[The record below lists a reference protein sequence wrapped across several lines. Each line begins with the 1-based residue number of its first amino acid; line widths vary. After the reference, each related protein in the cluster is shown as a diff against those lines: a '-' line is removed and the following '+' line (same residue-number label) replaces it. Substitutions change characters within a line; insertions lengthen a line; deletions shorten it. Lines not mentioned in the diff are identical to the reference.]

1 MSERTNQIAF
11 YAKSEDGTVEELILD
26 LFERDYE
33 YNGNLDER
41 DLWERHGGRGR
52 EFQIEFDGFL
62 KLCDTV
68 EKTFR
73 HGSFYTAPKSY
84 EVRQEEKRQWN
95 RRERR
100 LELVPKERLWQ
111 AIKWE
116 CTEKELNDL
125 CSYEKY
131 RYEKD
136 DYYDFAL
143 ILDKIHAFMAGKH
156 SVGYFTSW
164 LVLLMRCLQ
173 ESVIYE
179 KRRQKEIYCEIAD
192 SFDGMAF
199 MSLDISE
206 EEKQAECL
214 EFIAILKNLN
224 HRLENVGAKKDTP
237 FTKNGVITYVTFVAS
252 VSGGR
257 EVVLSKVCVVDE
269 DSEAVNYLFVPDLVY
284 REEINY
290 TFLTEA
296 EFDCLTSKYYEY
308 TFDGTMKED
317 YAQTKG
323 V

>member
-1 MSERTNQIAF
+1 MCATLPSREFMQRRHIMSERTNQIAF

-84 EVRQEEKRQWN
+84 EVRQ
-95 RRERR
+95 
-100 LELVPKERLWQ
+100 
-111 AIKWE
+111 
-116 CTEKELNDL
+116 D
-125 CSYEKY
+125 
-131 RYEKD
+131 
-136 DYYDFAL
+136 
-143 ILDKIHAFMAGKH
+143 
-156 SVGYFTSW
+156 
-164 LVLLMRCLQ
+164 
-173 ESVIYE
+173 
-179 KRRQKEIYCEIAD
+179 
-192 SFDGMAF
+192 
-199 MSLDISE
+199 
-206 EEKQAECL
+206 
-214 EFIAILKNLN
+214 
-224 HRLENVGAKKDTP
+224 
-237 FTKNGVITYVTFVAS
+237 VTFVAS

-257 EVVLSKVCVVDE
+257 EVALSKVCVVDE